1 MFIFYKLNIHLSK
14 IGGGFRMPGC
24 AECCPISEFP
34 ARQAIIY
41 RLPGGMVIEMEIQG
55 LGKIVIVAGVVLTV
69 VGVLMLLAPKLPFI
83 GKLPGDLYFKR
94 DGVSF
99 YFPLATSII
108 VSVILSLVIS
118 FLFRGK

>member
-1 MFIFYKLNIHLSK
+1 
-14 IGGGFRMPGC
+14 
-24 AECCPISEFP
+24 
-34 ARQAIIY
+34 
-41 RLPGGMVIEMEIQG
+41 MEIQG
-55 LGKIVIVAGVVLTV
+55 LAKFVIAAGIVLTV

-83 GKLPGDLYFKR
+83 GKLPGDFYFKK

-108 VSVILSLVIS
+108 VSIVLSLVIS

>member
-1 MFIFYKLNIHLSK
+1 
-14 IGGGFRMPGC
+14 
-24 AECCPISEFP
+24 
-34 ARQAIIY
+34 
-41 RLPGGMVIEMEIQG
+41 MEIQG
-55 LGKIVIVAGVVLTV
+55 LAKFVIVAGIVLTI

-83 GKLPGDLYFKR
+83 GKLPGDFYFKK

-108 VSVILSLVIS
+108 VSIVLSLVIS

>member
-1 MFIFYKLNIHLSK
+1 
-14 IGGGFRMPGC
+14 
-24 AECCPISEFP
+24 
-34 ARQAIIY
+34 
-41 RLPGGMVIEMEIQG
+41 MEIQG
-55 LGKIVIVAGVVLTV
+55 LAKFVIAAGIVLTI

-83 GKLPGDLYFKR
+83 GKLPGDFYFKK

-108 VSVILSLVIS
+108 VSIILSLVIS

>member
-1 MFIFYKLNIHLSK
+1 
-14 IGGGFRMPGC
+14 
-24 AECCPISEFP
+24 
-34 ARQAIIY
+34 
-41 RLPGGMVIEMEIQG
+41 MEIQG

-83 GKLPGDLYFKR
+83 GKLPGDFYFKR

-108 VSVILSLVIS
+108 VSIILSLVIS